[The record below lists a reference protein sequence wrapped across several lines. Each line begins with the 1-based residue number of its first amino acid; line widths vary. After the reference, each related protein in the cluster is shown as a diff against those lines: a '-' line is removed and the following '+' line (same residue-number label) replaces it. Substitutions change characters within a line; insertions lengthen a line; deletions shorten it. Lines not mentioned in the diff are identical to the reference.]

1 MGCFSTSISQPST
14 PAAPTTTSSI
24 EDWVKNYPAV
34 FALQQ
39 QYAPQEAQMQVDLA
53 NQYAGQ
59 YGTAMKTAQEAMYP
73 NETAFT
79 QEALAKAQEGMNGQ
93 VPDWQRQQYLSD
105 VRANLGTNAGSG
117 IGADY
122 TSRGLLQQNQD
133 WQKYYT
139 DLGLSIAGKQ
149 PIATATTPT
158 TSNYLSQFSPNSVM
172 GYNAQNY
179 GNYGSLYGSM
189 YNTNSQNSIAQAGLT
204 QNYMKMGMQGVG
216 GMMISSIRYKKNIEL
231 WA

>member
-1 MGCFSTSISQPST
+1 MGSTNVSSPAA

-24 EDWVKNYPAV
+24 ADWVQNYPAV

-73 NETAFT
+73 DETKFT
-79 QEALAKAQEGMNGQ
+79 QDALAKAQEGMQGG
-93 VPDWQRQQYLSD
+93 VPDWQRQQYQSD
-105 VRANLGTNAGSG
+105 LRANLGTNIGSG

-149 PIATATTPT
+149 PIATASQPQ
-158 TSNYLSQFSPNSVM
+158 TSNYLSQFTPNSVM

-179 GNYGSLYGSM
+179 GNYSNAYSSM
-189 YNTNSQNSIAQAGLT
+189 YGANASLQGNVNNVNQG
-204 QNYMKMGMQGVG
+204 YVKMGLQGFG
-216 GMMISSIRYKKNIEL
+216 GMMMSSSRRYKTNIKL